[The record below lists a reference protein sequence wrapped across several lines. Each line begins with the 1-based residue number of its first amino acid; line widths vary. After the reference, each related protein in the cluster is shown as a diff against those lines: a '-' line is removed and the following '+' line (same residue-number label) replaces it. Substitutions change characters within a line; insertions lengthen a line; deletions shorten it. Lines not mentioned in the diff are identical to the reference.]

1 MSGGIYLVQGERLV
15 EMTEQ
20 GYASESL
27 LQDLLA
33 RHPNILAGDLMA
45 STPRRWLLISREVSL
60 ASEEDGAG
68 RWSVDHLFVD
78 QDAVPTLVEV
88 KQSSDTRIRRE
99 VVGQMLDY
107 AANAVVYWPV
117 ERLRATFEASD
128 GAEERLHGFLDPD
141 ADADVF
147 WEQVGTNLKA
157 GKVRLVFVA
166 DEIPPELRRI
176 VEFLNAQM
184 SPADVLAVEIKQ
196 YVGEGLQTLVPR
208 IIGQTAEAQAR
219 KGRPEGRQWDE
230 PSFLEEIERRQ
241 GPEDREVARQIIEW
255 SRSHLPR
262 FTWGKG
268 AQFGGFSPALDHA
281 GRSYFPFYMWTNGRM
296 QIQFHHLRGLPPFDE
311 VAVREEF
318 LRRLT
323 EVPGTQFSVDAI
335 NRNSGLPLRALTTPE
350 AMATLLAAFEWFLAE
365 AVKAPALP

>member
-1 MSGGIYLVQGERLV
+1 MSGGIYLVQGDRLV

-33 RHPNILAGDLMA
+33 RHPHILAGDLMG

-60 ASEEDGAG
+60 ASEEDGGG

-88 KQSSDTRIRRE
+88 KRSSDTRIRRE

-107 AANAVVYWPV
+107 AANAVVYWPI

-128 GAEERLHGFLDPD
+128 GAEERLGGFLDPD
-141 ADADVF
+141 VDADEF

-166 DEIPPELRRI
+166 DEIPTELRRI
-176 VEFLNAQM
+176 VEFLNVQM

-196 YVGEGLQTLVPR
+196 YIGEGLQTLVPR
-208 IIGQTAEAQAR
+208 MIGQTAEAQAR
-219 KGRPEGRQWDE
+219 KGRPEGRKWDE
-230 PSFLEEIERRQ
+230 QSLLEEIERH
-241 GPEDREVARQIIEW
+241 GPEELEVARQIFEW

-262 FTWGKG
+262 FAFGKG
-268 AQFGGFSPALDHA
+268 KSYGSFTPALDH
-281 GRSYFPFYMWTNGRM
+281 GGHSYWPFYLGTDGRIN
-296 QIQFHHLRGLPPFDE
+296 IQFQWMSAMPPFDQ
-311 VAVREEF
+311 VAMREEF
-318 LRRLT
+318 LRRLN
-323 EVPGTQFSVDAI
+323 EVPGVQLPGDAI
-335 NRNSGLPLRALTTPE
+335 DRRPGVPLKTLAAPE
-350 AMATLLAAFEWFLAE
+350 ALAALFAAFEWFLSE
-365 AVKAPALP
+365 AVKPPALP